1 MAQVDKSTIRTE
13 VSRIKTDF
21 EKLCSSGKINSE
33 TKFLMSSMFMIMELM
48 LSIFLEKKTRK
59 DNKNS
64 SIPSSQ
70 TDKDESALDPHKG
83 SNGKGKK
90 ESSKAVNNTRITETV
105 SVIEVFN
112 CNSCGEDLT
121 DIESTETERRTK
133 IDIVFEK
140 VVEHVDA
147 QIKQCP
153 SCKAKTKGSFPSNLH
168 GPLQYGNGLK
178 AFVINLLVCQM
189 VALNR
194 VQKLVK
200 SMMDV
205 TLCEASL
212 LKFVLRLHQALGQ
225 WETSAKE
232 ELLKMPA
239 MNVDETSLRVD
250 SKNHWIH
257 VYSSGDITLKC
268 LHKGRGI
275 KAIDDI
281 DIVPRYKGV
290 IIHDCWASYFSYK
303 HCGHGLCGSH
313 LMRELT
319 FIVDSNG
326 YAWAKN
332 MKKLLKETCSVVSK
346 TKEKKLN
353 EQDYKKLLKRF
364 RNIMT
369 CGEKEVE
376 LEEAY
381 IQTLGLGNG
390 LTFKAGRFLSAMGY
404 LNEQHEH
411 VWDFADAPLVYRG
424 LFGNQ
429 LHDDGL
435 QISYIAP
442 TDTFLQFGAEIFS
455 GSRFPAGGEHN
466 GIGSWS
472 IFAETGGDIGIEHSW
487 QLGLSHWQ
495 ANNIDGRSSGAHNH
509 GGGVTE
515 TPSFSGDSKINAL
528 DLVYKWAPNGNPNK
542 QNFKFQFEYFD
553 RSEDGVVTMLNSGP
567 PEEITTY
574 DGNQNGWYAQA
585 IYQFIPNWRTG
596 LRYDQLDSD
605 NKGSD
610 NDVLAEAGLDNEGH
624 TPKRYSTMLE
634 WVPSEFS
641 RVRLQFNHDKSYEE
655 TDNQVILQ
663 YTHSLGSHA
672 SHQY

>member
-21 EKLCSSGKINSE
+21 EKLCSSGTINSE

-70 TDKDESALDPHKG
+70 TDKDESALDPHNG
-83 SNGKGKK
+83 SKGKGKK
-90 ESSKAVNNTRITETV
+90 ENSKAVNNTRTTETV

-112 CNSCGEDLT
+112 CDSCGEDLT
-121 DIESTETERRTK
+121 DIESTEKERRTK
-133 IDIVFEK
+133 IDIIFEK

-153 SCKAKTKGSFPSNLH
+153 SCKAKTKGAFPGNMH

-212 LKFVLRLHQALGQ
+212 LKFVLRLHQALEQ

-281 DIVPRYKGV
+281 DIVPRYTGV

-332 MKKLLKETCSVVSK
+332 MKNLLKETCSTVSK

-353 EQDYKKLLKRF
+353 EQDYKNLLKRF

-369 CGEKEVE
+369 RGEKE
-376 LEEAY
+376 LPPIPTKTTGKRGRIAKSDAHNLWQRLKDNEEAVLMFAK
-381 IQTLGLGNG
+381 QAHVSFTNNRAERDLRMAKVKQKVSGCFRTL
-390 LTFKAGRFLSAMGY
+390 
-404 LNEQHEH
+404 
-411 VWDFADAPLVYRG
+411 
-424 LFGNQ
+424 
-429 LHDDGL
+429 
-435 QISYIAP
+435 
-442 TDTFLQFGAEIFS
+442 
-455 GSRFPAGGEHN
+455 
-466 GIGSWS
+466 
-472 IFAETGGDIGIEHSW
+472 
-487 QLGLSHWQ
+487 
-495 ANNIDGRSSGAHNH
+495 
-509 GGGVTE
+509 
-515 TPSFSGDSKINAL
+515 
-528 DLVYKWAPNGNPNK
+528 
-542 QNFKFQFEYFD
+542 
-553 RSEDGVVTMLNSGP
+553 
-567 PEEITTY
+567 
-574 DGNQNGWYAQA
+574 
-585 IYQFIPNWRTG
+585 IY
-596 LRYDQLDSD
+596 
-605 NKGSD
+605 
-610 NDVLAEAGLDNEGH
+610 AEAYCRISSYLQ
-624 TPKRYSTMLE
+624 TM
-634 WVPSEFS
+634 
-641 RVRLQFNHDKSYEE
+641 
-655 TDNQVILQ
+655 
-663 YTHSLGSHA
+663 A
-672 SHQY
+672 SKGYNPLIAIQMALASQIKNVGCE